1 MAPTPPQR
9 ETPRE
14 TPHDPGRTG
23 PRDVVRA
30 IAGGLARGDQRSVRH
45 SVASTSSNRRRI
57 AVVATMAA
65 VLGLLGTTFG
75 ASVDAGAVATDARTQ
90 RANVR
95 AEQARVAAQVNA
107 LEGSQAQVMAAL
119 STLDENVRGQQ
130 AALAEARRQA
140 EQSAAEAAQAERDAA
155 QTTRDLDDLR
165 ARVARYAVKAYV
177 EPPSEELMRR
187 FEASSAQEDATRNA
201 LLNMQSR
208 TDTDVIDQLRSTK
221 ARLEE
226 QLSRANAAKAA
237 AEAHAAEAEGALQSL
252 SAAQSQQQ
260 AFAAQVRQ
268 RLDENLSDA
277 AFLSRMDA
285 ELGRQI
291 AAEAAALARA
301 VSPVPAPAPGTT
313 PPSAGTTTGTTQPP
327 SGSGT
332 TTTTAPRTGNTPYPT
347 PSLTT
352 VNGITVASS
361 IADRVRG
368 LLNAAAAD
376 GISLSGYGYR
386 DFNAQIALR
395 RQNCGTSDYAIWEMP
410 PDSCSPPTAR
420 PGYSY
425 HERGLAIDFTAN
437 GRFINS
443 RSNPGFIW
451 LAANAGRFG
460 FYNLPSEPWHW
471 DTRGT

>member
-1 MAPTPPQR
+1 MAI
-9 ETPRE
+9 
-14 TPHDPGRTG
+14 GSSI
-23 PRDVVRA
+23 DV
-30 IAGGLARGDQRSVRH
+30 
-45 SVASTSSNRRRI
+45 
-57 AVVATMAA
+57 
-65 VLGLLGTTFG
+65 
-75 ASVDAGAVATDARTQ
+75 GAVATDSRTK

-95 AEQARVAAQVNA
+95 SEQAKIAAQVNA
-107 LEGSQAQVMAAL
+107 LESSQDQVMAAL
-119 STLDENVRGQQ
+119 QTMEENVRGQQ
-130 AALAEARRQA
+130 AVLSEARRQA
-140 EQSAAEAAQAERDAA
+140 EVSAAEAAQAEKDAA
-155 QTTRDLDDLR
+155 QTSRDLDALR

-177 EPPSEELMRR
+177 EPPGEELMRR
-187 FEASSAQEDATRNA
+187 FEAASAQEDATRNA
-201 LLNMQSR
+201 FLNMQSR
-208 TDTDVIDQLRSTK
+208 SDSDVIDQLRSTK
-221 ARLEE
+221 ARLEDE
-226 QLSRANAAKAA
+226 LARAQAAKSA
-237 AEAHAAEAEGALQSL
+237 AETHAAEAEGALQSL
-252 SAAQSQQQ
+252 SVAQSQQQ
-260 AFAAQVRQ
+260 AYASQVRQ
-268 RLDENLSDA
+268 RLDETLSDA

-301 VSPVPAPAPGTT
+301 VVGVPSSGSGSSNTTT
-313 PPSAGTTTGTTQPP
+313 PPS

-332 TTTTAPRTGNTPYPT
+332 TTTTPPSGNNPYPT

-361 IADRVRG
+361 VAARVRG

-376 GISLSGYGYR
+376 GINLTGYGYR

-395 RQNCGTSDYAIWEMP
+395 RQNCGTTQYAIWEMP
-410 PDSCSPPTAR
+410 PDACSPPTAR

-425 HERGLAIDFTAN
+425 HERGLAIDFMAN

>member
-1 MAPTPPQR
+1 MAMTSPRSAIPQR
-9 ETPRE
+9 
-14 TPHDPGRTG
+14 
-23 PRDVVRA
+23 
-30 IAGGLARGDQRSVRH
+30 LQQRSWRW
-45 SVASTSSNRRRI
+45 AAFAALALAGILGMAIGSSI
-57 AVVATMAA
+57 DV
-65 VLGLLGTTFG
+65 
-75 ASVDAGAVATDARTQ
+75 GAVATDSRTK

-95 AEQARVAAQVNA
+95 SEQAKIAAQVNA
-107 LEGSQAQVMAAL
+107 LESSQDQVMAAL
-119 STLDENVRGQQ
+119 QTMEENVRGQQ
-130 AALAEARRQA
+130 AVLSEARRQA
-140 EQSAAEAAQAERDAA
+140 EVSAAEAAQAETDAA
-155 QTTRDLDDLR
+155 QTSRDLDALR

-177 EPPSEELMRR
+177 EPPGEELMRR
-187 FEASSAQEDATRNA
+187 FEAASAQEDATRNA
-201 LLNMQSR
+201 FLNMQSR
-208 TDTDVIDQLRSTK
+208 SDSDVIDQLRSTK
-221 ARLEE
+221 ARLEDE
-226 QLSRANAAKAA
+226 LARAQAAKSA
-237 AEAHAAEAEGALQSL
+237 AETHAAEAEGALQSL
-252 SAAQSQQQ
+252 SVAQSQQQ
-260 AFAAQVRQ
+260 AYASQVRQ
-268 RLDENLSDA
+268 RLDETLSDA

-301 VSPVPAPAPGTT
+301 VVGVPSSGSGSSNTTT
-313 PPSAGTTTGTTQPP
+313 PPS

-332 TTTTAPRTGNTPYPT
+332 TTTTPPSGNNPYPT

-361 IADRVRG
+361 VAARVRG

-376 GISLSGYGYR
+376 GINLTGYGYR

-395 RQNCGTSDYAIWEMP
+395 RQNCGTTQYAIWEMP
-410 PDSCSPPTAR
+410 PDACSPPTAR

-425 HERGLAIDFTAN
+425 HERGLAIDFMAN

>member
-1 MAPTPPQR
+1 MATF
-9 ETPRE
+9 TPRS
-14 TPHDPGRTG
+14 PIQRT
-23 PRDVVRA
+23 RR
-30 IAGGLARGDQRSVRH
+30 L
-45 SVASTSSNRRRI
+45 VAS
-57 AVVATMAA
+57 AVMVA
-65 VLGLLGTTFG
+65 LLGVAG
-75 ASVDAGAVATDARTQ
+75 VAVGSSVQAGAVATDARTQ
-90 RANVR
+90 RANLR
-95 AEQARVAAQVNA
+95 SEQARVAAQVNA

-130 AALAEARRQA
+130 AALAEAQRQA
-140 EQSAAEAAQAERDAA
+140 EASAAQAAEAERDAA
-155 QTTRDLDDLR
+155 RTTRELEELR

-177 EPPSEELMRR
+177 DPPGEELMRR
-187 FEASSAQEDATRNA
+187 FEASSAQEDATRRA
-201 LLNMQSR
+201 LLEMQSR
-208 TDTDVIDQLRSTK
+208 SDSDVIDQLRSTK

-226 QLSRANAAKAA
+226 QLSRARAAKSA
-237 AEAHAAEAEGALQSL
+237 AEAHALEAQNALTTLTGAQ
-252 SAAQSQQQ
+252 QQQQ
-260 AFAAQVRQ
+260 AFASQVRQ
-268 RLDENLSDA
+268 RLDESLSDA

-301 VSPVPAPAPGTT
+301 VGTVPPGGG
-313 PPSAGTTTGTTQPP
+313 SSTGTPSPP
-327 SGSGT
+327 GGSGT
-332 TTTTAPRTGNTPYPT
+332 TPGRGGRTPDPT
-347 PSLTT
+347 PALTT

-361 IADRVRG
+361 VADRVRG
-368 LLNAAAAD
+368 LLNAAADD

-386 DFNAQIALR
+386 DFNMQVSLR

-420 PGYSY
+420 PGFSY
-425 HERGLAIDFTAN
+425 HERGLAIDFMAN

-443 RSNPGFIW
+443 RSNPAFVW

>member
-1 MAPTPPQR
+1 MTSPRSAIPQR
-9 ETPRE
+9 
-14 TPHDPGRTG
+14 
-23 PRDVVRA
+23 
-30 IAGGLARGDQRSVRH
+30 LQQRSWRWT
-45 SVASTSSNRRRI
+45 AF
-57 AVVATMAA
+57 AA
-65 VLGLLGTTFG
+65 LALAGTFG
-75 ASVDAGAVATDARTQ
+75 MAIGSSLDVGAVATDPRTQ

-95 AEQARVAAQVNA
+95 SEQAKIAAQVNA
-107 LEGSQAQVMAAL
+107 LESSQDQVMAAL
-119 STLDENVRGQQ
+119 QTMEENVRGQQ
-130 AALAEARRQA
+130 AVLSEARRQA
-140 EQSAAEAAQAERDAA
+140 EVSAAEAAQAEADAA
-155 QTTRDLDDLR
+155 QTSRDLDALR

-177 EPPSEELMRR
+177 EPPGEELMRR
-187 FEASSAQEDATRNA
+187 FEAASAQEDATRNA
-201 LLNMQSR
+201 FLNMQSR
-208 TDTDVIDQLRSTK
+208 SDSDVIDQLRSTK
-221 ARLEE
+221 ARLEDE
-226 QLSRANAAKAA
+226 LARAQAAKSA
-237 AEAHAAEAEGALQSL
+237 AETHAAEAEGALQSL
-252 SAAQSQQQ
+252 SVAQSQQQ
-260 AFAAQVRQ
+260 AYASQVRQ
-268 RLDENLSDA
+268 RLDETLSDA

-301 VSPVPAPAPGTT
+301 VVGVPSSGSGSSNTTT
-313 PPSAGTTTGTTQPP
+313 PPS

-332 TTTTAPRTGNTPYPT
+332 TTTTPPSGNNPYPT

-361 IADRVRG
+361 VAARVRG

-376 GISLSGYGYR
+376 GINLTGYGYR

-395 RQNCGTSDYAIWEMP
+395 RQNCGTTQYAIWEMP
-410 PDSCSPPTAR
+410 PDACSPPTAR

-425 HERGLAIDFTAN
+425 HERGLAIDFMAN

>member
-1 MAPTPPQR
+1 MAMTSPRSAIPQR
-9 ETPRE
+9 LQQRSW
-14 TPHDPGRTG
+14 RW
-23 PRDVVRA
+23 A
-30 IAGGLARGDQRSVRH
+30 AFAALGLAGILGM
-45 SVASTSSNRRRI
+45 AIGSSI
-57 AVVATMAA
+57 DV
-65 VLGLLGTTFG
+65 
-75 ASVDAGAVATDARTQ
+75 GAVATDSRTK

-95 AEQARVAAQVNA
+95 SEQAKIAAQVNA
-107 LEGSQAQVMAAL
+107 LESSQDQVMAAL
-119 STLDENVRGQQ
+119 QTMEENVRGQQ
-130 AALAEARRQA
+130 AVLSEARRQA
-140 EQSAAEAAQAERDAA
+140 EVSAAEAAQAEKDAA
-155 QTTRDLDDLR
+155 QTSRDLDALR

-177 EPPSEELMRR
+177 EPPGEELMRR
-187 FEASSAQEDATRNA
+187 FEAASAQEDATRNA
-201 LLNMQSR
+201 FLNMQSR
-208 TDTDVIDQLRSTK
+208 SDSDVIDQLRSTK
-221 ARLEE
+221 ARLEDE
-226 QLSRANAAKAA
+226 LARAQAAKSA
-237 AEAHAAEAEGALQSL
+237 AETHAAEAEGALQSL
-252 SAAQSQQQ
+252 SVAQSQQQ
-260 AFAAQVRQ
+260 AYASQVRQ
-268 RLDENLSDA
+268 RLDETLSDA

-301 VSPVPAPAPGTT
+301 VVGVPSSGSGSSNTTT
-313 PPSAGTTTGTTQPP
+313 PPS

-332 TTTTAPRTGNTPYPT
+332 TTTTPPSGNNPYPT

-361 IADRVRG
+361 VAARVRG

-376 GISLSGYGYR
+376 GINLTGYGYR

-395 RQNCGTSDYAIWEMP
+395 RQNCGTTQYAIWEMP
-410 PDSCSPPTAR
+410 PDACSPPTAR

-425 HERGLAIDFTAN
+425 HERGLAIDFMAN

>member
-1 MAPTPPQR
+1 MATTSPRRPTV
-9 ETPRE
+9 
-14 TPHDPGRTG
+14 RT
-23 PRDVVRA
+23 RR
-30 IAGGLARGDQRSVRH
+30 L
-45 SVASTSSNRRRI
+45 VAS
-57 AVVATMAA
+57 VVM
-65 VLGLLGTTFG
+65 VLSLLTTIG
-75 ASVDAGAVATDARTQ
+75 VAIGSSVDAGAVATDARTQ

-95 AEQARVAAQVNA
+95 AEQAKVAARVDA
-107 LEGSQAQVMAAL
+107 LQGSKAQVLAAL

-130 AALAEARRQA
+130 AALSEARRQA
-140 EQSAAEAAQAERDAA
+140 ETSAAEAAQAERDAA
-155 QTTRDLDDLR
+155 QTTRELDELR

-177 EPPSEELMRR
+177 DPPGEELMRR
-187 FEASSAQEDATRNA
+187 FEASSAQEDATRRA
-201 LLNMQSR
+201 FLDMQSR
-208 TDTDVIDQLRSTK
+208 TDSDVIDQLRSTK

-226 QLSRANAAKAA
+226 QRSRADAARIA
-237 AEAHAAEAEGALQSL
+237 AEAHVSEAERALASL
-252 SAAQSQQQ
+252 SAAQQQQ
-260 AFAAQVRQ
+260 QTFAAQVRQ
-268 RLDENLSDA
+268 RLDESLSDA

-285 ELGRQI
+285 DLGRQI
-291 AAEAAALARA
+291 AAEAAELARA
-301 VSPVPAPAPGTT
+301 VNPVPAPSTGGTT
-313 PPSAGTTTGTTQPP
+313 PPPTG
-327 SGSGT
+327 SGST
-332 TTTTAPRTGNTPYPT
+332 TTTTAPAPVTRSGNTPYPT

-361 IADRVRG
+361 VADRVRG

-376 GISLSGYGYR
+376 GVSLSGYGYR
-386 DFNAQIALR
+386 DFNTQISLR

-443 RSNPGFIW
+443 QSNPGFVW

>member
-1 MAPTPPQR
+1 MATTSPRSLNQR
-9 ETPRE
+9 TRRFAASAVAAALLVG
-14 TPHDPGRTG
+14 TVG
-23 PRDVVRA
+23 VA
-30 IAGGLARGDQRSVRH
+30 IGSSVE
-45 SVASTSSNRRRI
+45 V
-57 AVVATMAA
+57 
-65 VLGLLGTTFG
+65 
-75 ASVDAGAVATDARTQ
+75 GAVATDARTQ

-95 AEQARVAAQVNA
+95 AEQAKVAAQVNA

-130 AALAEARRQA
+130 AALSEARRQA
-140 EQSAAEAAQAERDAA
+140 EVSSAEAAQAERDAA
-155 QTTRDLDDLR
+155 QTSRDLDELR
-165 ARVARYAVKAYV
+165 ARVAKYAVKAYV
-177 EPPSEELMRR
+177 DPPGEELMRR
-187 FEASSAQEDATRNA
+187 FEATSAQEDATRRA
-201 LLNMQSR
+201 FLDMQSR
-208 TDTDVIDQLRSTK
+208 SDSDVIDQLRSTK

-226 QLSRANAAKAA
+226 QLARARAAKAA
-237 AEAHAAEAEGALQSL
+237 AEAHAAEAESALNSL
-252 SAAQSQQQ
+252 STAQQQQQ
-260 AFAAQVRQ
+260 AFASQVRQ
-268 RLDENLSDA
+268 RLDESLSDA

-291 AAEAAALARA
+291 AAEAAELARA
-301 VSPVPAPAPGTT
+301 VRPIPAPAPGSPPGTS
-313 PPSAGTTTGTTQPP
+313 PPS
-327 SGSGT
+327 SGSGSSPT
-332 TTTTAPRTGNTPYPT
+332 VPPRSGNTPYPT
-347 PSLTT
+347 PALTT

-376 GISLSGYGYR
+376 GINLGGYGYR
-386 DFNAQIALR
+386 DFNVQISLR